1 MPRLL
6 FFLICRIAKTR
17 TNLPC
22 VFIVML
28 GMKTQVQISVTELKD
43 RIERA
48 LTEKSL
54 KRLITNLAKELNSEH
69 SFLPLSAEMKIRT
82 EIKNA
87 DIEVSKYGG
96 WYRCIAAYLLLP
108 NLDELLAVKSMASE
122 QKVSH
127 IVRTLRNRALR
138 KSLSPFGIVIR
149 VRHTYASKRKGKTRE
164 HVQKEQK
171 QQVVK
176 TFWDFLFN
184 FKKLQNIILKSISS
198 LSYWYVSIA
207 KSLLAKYHISKGHLS
222 KK

>member
-1 MPRLL
+1 MPR
-6 FFLICRIAKTR
+6 FFVCLRTLNRKTG
-17 TNLPC
+17 TNFPC
-22 VFIVML
+22 VFIVMID
-28 GMKTQVQISVTELKD
+28 MTTQAQVSGTELKV
-43 RIERA
+43 RIEKA
-48 LTEKSL
+48 LTEKNL

-87 DIEVSKYGG
+87 GIEVSKYGG

-108 NLDELLAVKSMASE
+108 KIDELLAVKSMASE

-149 VRHTYASKRKGKTRE
+149 VRHTYASKRQGKTRV

-176 TFWDFLFN
+176 TFRASLFN
-184 FKKLQNIILKSISS
+184 FNKLQDIILRSISR
-198 LSYWYVSIA
+198 LSYLYVSIV
-207 KSLLAKYHISKGHLS
+207 KSLLAKYHISKGNLS

>member
-1 MPRLL
+1 M
-6 FFLICRIAKTR
+6 T
-17 TNLPC
+17 
-22 VFIVML
+22 
-28 GMKTQVQISVTELKD
+28 TQAQVSGTELKV
-43 RIERA
+43 RIEKA

-54 KRLITNLAKELNSEH
+54 KRLITNLAKRLNSEH

-87 DIEVSKYGG
+87 GIEVSKYGG

-108 NLDELLAVKSMASE
+108 KLDELLAVKSMASE
-122 QKVSH
+122 QKVAH

-149 VRHTYASKRKGKTRE
+149 VRHTYASKRKGKNRV
-164 HVQKEQK
+164 HFQKEQK

-176 TFWDFLFN
+176 NFWDSLFN
-184 FKKLQNIILKSISS
+184 LKKIQSIILKSMSS
-198 LSYWYVSIA
+198 LSYLYVSIT